1 MSSYDIESVRTK
13 IAALH
18 KQREI
23 QEIIRKKDF
32 LLHIVFTKEKK
43 FVLPFSRRPINFDWE
58 ALIDEHDASLIIRL
72 SMIDLRVDY
81 TPPRPNKKFIRI
93 IDET

>member
-1 MSSYDIESVRTK
+1 MSSYDIESVRRK

-18 KQREI
+18 KQRE
-23 QEIIRKKDF
+23 
-32 LLHIVFTKEKK
+32 

-72 SMIDLRVDY
+72 AIIDLRVDY